1 MSDTDSDI
9 DTLVDDVHYAVNKE
23 TPRGDFGVK
32 IEIFG
37 HDGQN
42 EHRAK
47 HHRSGDGERAGRL
60 AVSPRSSRVCFGE
73 ISKQPLTIPEYLA
86 PASVSFTDRVVRVS
100 RRVPITASNEE
111 TMCITAGGTHMHLP
125 PGRGEALCFRDLHEH
140 FHRLPSVHARRNHPV
155 HRFSGILV
163 KQIARKNCRMQIA
176 SGTVRN

>member
-86 PASVSFTDRVVRVS
+86 PW
-100 RRVPITASNEE
+100 
-111 TMCITAGGTHMHLP
+111 
-125 PGRGEALCFRDLHEH
+125 
-140 FHRLPSVHARRNHPV
+140 LPS
-155 HRFSGILV
+155 
-163 KQIARKNCRMQIA
+163 A
-176 SGTVRN
+176 SPIESCGSVGAFR

>member
-73 ISKQPLTIPEYLA
+73 ISKQPLTIPKYLA
-86 PASVSFTDRVVRVS
+86 
-100 RRVPITASNEE
+100 
-111 TMCITAGGTHMHLP
+111 
-125 PGRGEALCFRDLHEH
+125 
-140 FHRLPSVHARRNHPV
+140 RLPSASPIGSCGSGGAFDN
-155 HRFSGILV
+155 RF
-163 KQIARKNCRMQIA
+163 Q
-176 SGTVRN
+176 